1 MDKTQAIAMIVTLTL
16 IVGDY
21 ITGVAKAIAAHDINS
36 EKMRTGLWHKATY
49 IFAVSL
55 GVLID
60 FAQQQHIDLGFSVP
74 IATAACIWISLT
86 EITSILEN
94 LVEINPELADSPVLD
109 LFHTNKTN
117 PNK

>member
-1 MDKTQAIAMIVTLTL
+1 MDKTQAIAMIVPLTL

-60 FAQQQHIDLGFSVP
+60 FAQQHIDLGFSVP
-74 IATAACIWISLT
+74 IATAACIWISFT